1 MPKQN
6 VTDRMRAY
14 RNRLRAKGLK
24 PVQVWVHDV
33 TSPAFKRNLR
43 AQVAELDAVDE
54 TEALDF
60 IETVADL
67 PADDYGA

>member
-1 MPKQN
+1 
-6 VTDRMRAY
+6 MRAY
-14 RNRLRAKGLK
+14 RNRLRAEGLK

-33 TSPAFKRNLR
+33 KSPAFKRNLR
-43 AQVAELDAVDE
+43 AQVAGLDAVDE
-54 TEALDF
+54 SAALDF

>member
-1 MPKQN
+1 MPKQT

-14 RNRLRAKGLK
+14 RNRLRAEGLK

-33 TSPAFKRNLR
+33 KSPDFKRNLR
-43 AQVAELDAVDE
+43 AQVAGLDAVDE
-54 TEALDF
+54 SAALDF

>member
-14 RNRLRAKGLK
+14 RNRLRAEGLK

-33 TSPAFKRNLR
+33 KSPAFKRNLR
-43 AQVAELDAVDE
+43 TQVAGLDAVDE
-54 TEALDF
+54 SAALDF

>member
-1 MPKQN
+1 MPKLT

-14 RNRLRAKGLK
+14 RNRLRAEGLK

-33 TSPAFKRNLR
+33 KSPAFKRNLR
-43 AQVAELDAVDE
+43 AQVVGLDAVDE